1 MVSTRRE
8 CLTVWGDQMG
18 GGGNYD
24 LDSGWVGMVS
34 FGRNYSLITRC
45 LVC

>member
-1 MVSTRRE
+1 MVSIRRE
-8 CLTVWGDQMG
+8 CLTVRGDQM

>member
-1 MVSTRRE
+1 
-8 CLTVWGDQMG
+8 MG
-18 GGGNYD
+18 GGGGGGGVCLGGGGGGGGYYV
-24 LDSGWVGMVS
+24 LDSGGVGMVS